1 MMLTMRAM
9 AVAAFL
15 AVSASPSMAAETRCG
30 YFVNPT
36 PANAWLHDKDGEWII
51 ASQGGHQAD
60 GDWPSFENGG
70 QWVATNGSYG
80 YGCACM
86 SVTVD
91 RAEWRVVTIHSATV
105 KPLRACK
112 KDPALKGFQG
122 LE

>member
-15 AVSASPSMAAETRCG
+15 VASASPSMAAETRCG

-91 RAEWRVVTIHSATV
+91 RAEWRVLTIHSAKA
-105 KPLRACK
+105 KPLSACK